1 MQIGI
6 LQCGQAPETLKDGLG
21 DYPDMFMR
29 LLAGRGLE
37 FENYHVE
44 NMQFPGS
51 VHDAEGWLLTGSRH
65 GAYEPHDWIP
75 PLEDFIRNAY
85 AASVPLVGICFGHQI
100 IAQALGGKVE
110 KYARG
115 WSVGAQDYDFAG
127 ETLTLNA
134 WHQDQVT
141 QRPDGAEIAGQNEFC
156 ENAALIYPG
165 RAYTVQAH
173 PEFKDDFVEGLIET
187 RAKGVVPDALL
198 DTARSRMGGKRDS
211 DRIADRIEAFFRAAV
226 SDRQGAAVLEDR

>member
-1 MQIGI
+1 MH
-6 LQCGQAPETLKDGLG
+6 
-21 DYPDMFMR
+21 R
-29 LLAGRGLE
+29 VRGA
-37 FENYHVE
+37 F
-44 NMQFPGS
+44 
-51 VHDAEGWLLTGSRH
+51 WLMT
-65 GAYEPHDWIP
+65 
-75 PLEDFIRNAY
+75 
-85 AASVPLVGICFGHQI
+85 
-100 IAQALGGKVE
+100 ALGCAGCGDKDDDSGGAATDGADGTAE
-110 KYARG
+110 CGTTYAFIYG
-115 WSVGAQDYDFAG
+115 TISGSDDP
-127 ETLTLNA
+127 TLVA
-134 WHQDQVT
+134 RDG
-141 QRPDGAEIAGQNEFC
+141 DGAEIAGQNEFC